1 MQSLLI
7 LMLDDLLRHEIA
19 PSDIVL
25 GCCLRKQ
32 MVGSNC
38 AWKWLM
44 PATGFCVSPSP
55 SESELN
61 LILFEWNIKAKI
73 YKCVFMNRLTS
84 NKKIFTYICSGGPE
98 SQSLLQNNLDVVV
111 WTHTKIIMQKVQP
124 VAGQKCLL
132 CTTQSNQFRSESWI
146 AATRF

>member
-84 NKKIFTYICSGGPE
+84 TKDIYLHLFWRPRIPVPFTKQPGCCCLDTYENNHAKSPTSGGTE
-98 SQSLLQNNLDVVV
+98 VLAVY
-111 WTHTKIIMQKVQP
+111 HTVEP
-124 VAGQKCLL
+124 VSK
-132 CTTQSNQFRSESWI
+132 
-146 AATRF
+146 